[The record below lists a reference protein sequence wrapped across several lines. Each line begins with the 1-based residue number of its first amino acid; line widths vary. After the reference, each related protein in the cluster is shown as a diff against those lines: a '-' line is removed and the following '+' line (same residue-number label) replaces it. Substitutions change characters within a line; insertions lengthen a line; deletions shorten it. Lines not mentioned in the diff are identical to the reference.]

1 MEQPV
6 AKIKV
11 DERILAKIETLRQ
24 YPMSILRPGDIIT
37 LCFDDYEDEWRRS
50 NNPLFASCSAFRVF
64 SEWMRVEYPEAF
76 I

>member
-11 DERILAKIETLRQ
+11 DERILAKIKTLKQ

-37 LCFDDYEDEWRRS
+37 LCFDDYVDEWRGN
-50 NNPLFASCSAFRVF
+50 NNPLFVSCSADRVF
-64 SEWMRVEYPEAF
+64 SEWLKAEYPEAF